1 MSSDLGRLARV
12 RRAIRLSF
20 CIAVLVCAGASPS
33 SLFAQSKP
41 FKLGDLVEPFT
52 PPKLDDLEKSV
63 KWKDMPVLDGM
74 ELRREREK
82 KTKPMVSVKEAL
94 ALKNDSGV
102 DNNAKILSALGR
114 LPNSEKEAD
123 YNATMNR
130 LIYGDVNSTN
140 PVLASSIVEADILGL
155 IGFGL
160 FSFDEKLKP
169 FASKDSVVSW
179 QASEDG
185 MYDKVVMRKD
195 MTWSDGKPI
204 TAHDI
209 KFSFLAIMTEAVPVT
224 AQRSGTDKLKWVE
237 AYDDQTVVFFHKEP
251 TSVNIWN
258 VNYSIIPKHI
268 YERTLP
274 ADPTLKTSSAHLELE
289 ENPIVGGGYVIKER
303 VRDSHIVL
311 ERRESSYMYEGKQV
325 RDKPYYKTMRFR
337 IRPNPSVALQ
347 SVLAGDADDMM
358 LTPEQWTSQTK
369 GNDFYKVATKVVGE
383 EWTEFHFCWNT
394 KKPFFTDKKVRK
406 AMSYAYD
413 HQQMLKVLRY
423 GLDRACVG
431 TFHPSSPWC
440 PPTPPKPYVQD
451 FDKAEQLL
459 DEAGW
464 KDSDGDG
471 VRDKMIN
478 GKKVT
483 FDFTIITV
491 NKDDRIKICNLLK
504 ENLEQI
510 GIRCTVRP
518 QDFPTVIQAL
528 VSRDYEAAFGGWG
541 TGTDPYTTENIF
553 KTGEERNYAEY
564 SNPVVDK
571 LFEQGLKEFDFEK
584 RRKIYQRIHEILWE
598 DQPYTWLFYQ
608 NGYFAFSK
616 RLRGYEFS
624 PRGPF
629 HFSPGIG
636 AIWTPVDQ

>member
-1 MSSDLGRLARV
+1 MFSNLRRLARFS
-12 RRAIRLSF
+12 RAIRSSLCF
-20 CIAVLVCAGASPS
+20 AVLICAVAAPS
-33 SLFAQSKP
+33 ALFAQAKD

-52 PPKLDDLEKSV
+52 PPKLEDLEKSV

-82 KTKPMVSVKEAL
+82 NTKPMVSVKEAL
-94 ALKNDSGV
+94 ALKNEDGV
-102 DNNAKILSALGR
+102 TNNPKILSSLGR
-114 LPNSEKEAD
+114 LPGSEKDAD
-123 YNATMNR
+123 FNAVMNR
-130 LIYGDVNSTN
+130 IVYGDVNSTN
-140 PVLASSIVEADILGL
+140 PVLASSIVEADVLGL

-185 MYDKVVMRKD
+185 LYDKVVMRKD

-237 AYDDQTVVFFHKEP
+237 AYDDQTVVFFHKES
-251 TSVNIWN
+251 TAVNIWN

-311 ERRESSYMYEGKQV
+311 ERRESAYMHEGKQV

-337 IRPNPSVALQ
+337 IRPNQSVALQ
-347 SVLAGDADDMM
+347 SVLAGDADDML

-369 GNDFYKVATKVVGE
+369 GNEFYNVATKVVGE

-394 KKPFFTDKKVRK
+394 KKPFFTDKRVRK
-406 AMSYAYD
+406 ALSYAYD

-440 PPTPPKPYVQD
+440 PPKPPKPYTQD

-471 VRDKMIN
+471 VRDKMVN
-478 GKKVT
+478 GKKVK

-491 NKDDRIKICNLLK
+491 NRDDRVKICNLLK

-510 GIRCTVRP
+510 GIRCTVRA
-518 QDFPTVIQAL
+518 QDFPTVIQSL

-564 SNPVVDK
+564 SNPEVDK

-608 NGYFAFSK
+608 NGYYAFSK

-636 AIWTPVDQ
+636 AIWTPVNQ

>member
-1 MSSDLGRLARV
+1 MSLNLTRLARLL
-12 RRAIRLSF
+12 RATRLALCF
-20 CIAVLVCAGASPS
+20 AVLAGSVVTPS
-33 SLFAQSKP
+33 ALLAQGKA
-41 FKLGDLVEPFT
+41 FKLGDLVDPFT
-52 PPKLDDLEKSV
+52 PPKLEDLEKTA

-74 ELRREREK
+74 ALRRDREQ

-102 DNNAKILSALGR
+102 DNNAKILSSLGR
-114 LPNSEKEAD
+114 LPGDDKEAD
-123 YNATMNR
+123 FNATMNR
-130 LIYGDVNSTN
+130 IVYGDVNSTN

-195 MTWSDGKPI
+195 LTWSDGKPI

-258 VNYSIIPKHI
+258 VNYSILPKHV
-268 YERTLP
+268 YEKTLP
-274 ADPTLKTSSAHLELE
+274 VDPTLKSSKEHLRLE
-289 ENPIVGGGYVIKER
+289 EAPVTGGSYVIKER

-311 ERRESSYMYEGKQV
+311 ERRESSYMHEGKQV
-325 RDKPYYKTMRFR
+325 RDKPYFKTMRFR
-337 IRPNPSVALQ
+337 IRPNQSVALQ
-347 SVLAGDADDMM
+347 SVLAGDADDMQ

-369 GNDFYKVATKVVGE
+369 GNDFNNVATKVVGE

-394 KKPFFTDKKVRK
+394 KKPFFTDKRVRK

-413 HQQMLKVLRY
+413 HQEMLKVLRY
-423 GLDRACVG
+423 NLDRACVG

-440 PPTPPKPYVQD
+440 PPKPPKPYVQD

-471 VRDKMIN
+471 VRDKMID
-478 GKKVT
+478 GKKVK

-491 NKDDRIKICNLLK
+491 NKDDRIKICNLLAD
-504 ENLEQI
+504 NLSQI
-510 GIRCTVRP
+510 GVRCTVRP
-518 QDFPTVIQAL
+518 QDFPTVIQSL
-528 VSRDYEAAFGGWG
+528 VKRDYEAAFGGWG

-564 SNPVVDK
+564 SNAEVDK

-629 HFSPGIG
+629 HFSPGIS